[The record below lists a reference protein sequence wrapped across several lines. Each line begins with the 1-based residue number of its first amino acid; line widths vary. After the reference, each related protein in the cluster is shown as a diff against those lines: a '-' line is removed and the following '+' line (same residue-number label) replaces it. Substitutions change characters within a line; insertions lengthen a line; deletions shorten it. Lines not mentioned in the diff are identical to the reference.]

1 MSTTQG
7 PGKGRRRRSNVRP
20 RRDVPRWPASVS
32 VEAPASSANLGPG
45 FDALAL
51 ALDLWL
57 RVTVTPLDAGA
68 ESLQVEGEG
77 ADEIGLDAGNR
88 FLIGLEHGLEEFGL
102 DPPVMRIEMTNAIP
116 LARGLGSSAA
126 ASVAG
131 LRAAEALAGERL
143 SDERL
148 LELATAIE
156 GHPDNASAALFGGF
170 VITSERPARF
180 DPPSSLVAALFIPDV
195 ALRTARMRDLLPAN
209 VSHAD
214 AAHNVG
220 RTAMVVAALTSGAR
234 LDLLAAMSD
243 DRLHEPYRVAHFPQL
258 PELVRAARDA
268 GALGAALS
276 GAGSTVIALT
286 DDETVARRA
295 ADAMTG
301 AAAGLDLNG
310 RALVVRPVGHGAR
323 LVDAAGSVTTT

>member
-1 MSTTQG
+1 VKATDARTK
-7 PGKGRRRRSNVRP
+7 PRARRRHLPAWP
-20 RRDVPRWPASVS
+20 RTVT

-57 RVTVTPLDAGA
+57 RVTVAPLDAGA
-68 ESLQVEGEG
+68 ESLHVTGEGE
-77 ADEIGLDAGNR
+77 AEIGLDAGNR
-88 FLIGLEHGLEEFGL
+88 FLIGLEHGLEEFQL
-102 DPPVMRIEMTNAIP
+102 EPPVMRIEMENAIP

-131 LRAAEALAGERL
+131 LLAAQALAGEKI
-143 SDERL
+143 EPARL
-148 LELATAIE
+148 LQLASKIE
-156 GHPDNASAALFGGF
+156 GHPDNASAAMLGGF
-170 VITSERPARF
+170 VVVGERPARF
-180 DPPSSLVAALFIPDV
+180 QPPASLHVALFIPETP
-195 ALRTARMRDLLPAN
+195 LRTAVMRAALPGT

-214 AAHNVG
+214 ATHNVG
-220 RTAMVVAALTSGAR
+220 RTAMIVAALASGTR

-258 PELVRAARDA
+258 PDLVRAARRA

-286 DDETVARRA
+286 DNEATAHRA
-295 ADAMTG
+295 ADAMAGT
-301 AAAGLDLNG
+301 AAGLELAG
-310 RALVVRPVGHGAR
+310 RTQVVRPVVGGAR
-323 LVDAAGSVTTT
+323 VVEIIHD